1 MNKFEIIEQI
11 EQVKRNKN
19 KFDNLNEYY
28 DKINM
33 LYHELSDIIG
43 KNEEN
48 KQIQSEP
55 IQQVKIIHTDEL
67 NLTDDEKKKIE
78 KIEMG
83 VMVIGTHS
91 YLIENTD
98 IKLLSKKYP
107 LFDLFLIEND
117 LMIRD
122 LETNYTIQIKPIKD
136 NYNKEKIIYEIKFLL
151 RLCEL
156 VIGKSNKVIIVL
168 IIFDLIFKN
177 FNFCLDYNNFKI
189 TLKNKLKEY
198 EDEKECF
205 NLITNKYNMGSD
217 IISKLLNVLNE
228 NIV

>member
-1 MNKFEIIEQI
+1 
-11 EQVKRNKN
+11 
-19 KFDNLNEYY
+19 
-28 DKINM
+28 M

-43 KNEEN
+43 RHEEN

-67 NLTDDEKKKIE
+67 NLTDDEKKIE
-78 KIEMG
+78 KIEND
-83 VMVIGTHS
+83 VMVFCLYS
-91 YLIENTD
+91 YIYLNTD

-107 LFDLFLIEND
+107 LFDLFLIENNLIVQD
-117 LMIRD
+117 LLKIK
-122 LETNYTIQIKPIKD
+122 YTIQIKPIKD

-156 VIGKSNKVIIVL
+156 VIGKTNKVIIVL
-168 IIFDLIFKN
+168 ILFDLIFKN
-177 FNFCLDYNNFKI
+177 FNFCLDHDNFKI

-205 NLITNKYNMGSD
+205 NLITNKYNLGID
-217 IISKLLNVLNE
+217 IISNWINVLNE